1 MISSRSFSN
10 RKVWSIMWNL
20 SMYTKLVGKS
30 LIHCPLVSFLEI
42 SICVESLCQIKCRL
56 EGCKNIPSHHWM
68 NFAYLENFHK
78 KFAGSCET
86 SRNFSIH
93 KPIKVQYSP
102 PGFHRLNP
110 MPHQL
115 SNYSISVVAVWA
127 YRHYYSPPS
136 FFYWNFISYMQHES
150 LLTRISLP
158 IVSINQPSSSR
169 Q

>member
-1 MISSRSFSN
+1 
-10 RKVWSIMWNL
+10 MWNL

-42 SICVESLCQIKCRL
+42 PICVESLCQIKCRL

-93 KPIKVQYSP
+93 KAIKVQYSP

-115 SNYSISVVAVWA
+115 SNYSISLVAVWA

-136 FFYWNFISYMQHES
+136 FFLLKFYFIYAAWK
-150 LLTRISLP
+150 
-158 IVSINQPSSSR
+158 SINAHFSSDRIHQSAVQQPAIDVDGNLINNSYA
-169 Q
+169 

>member
-20 SMYTKLVGKS
+20 SIGGKIINSLPAGLISRDIYMCWVIMPNKMPIGRLQKYTESSLNELCLFRKLS
-30 LIHCPLVSFLEI
+30 
-42 SICVESLCQIKCRL
+42 Q
-56 EGCKNIPSHHWM
+56 
-68 NFAYLENFHK
+68 

-93 KPIKVQYSP
+93 KAIKVQYSAP
-102 PGFHRLNP
+102 CFHRLNP

-115 SNYSISVVAVWA
+115 SNYSISLVAVWA

-136 FFYWNFISYMQHES
+136 FFYWNFSSYMQHES